1 MSLGWRV
8 ASVSYTHLDV
18 YKRQDLGSPSKS
30 STTRVSIQILG
41 IPEET
46 PNPPVFRQ
54 PNQKVEVTES
64 DSVGFLVALVQAID
78 EDGDLLWYKITGDS
92 KSFNFHPLH
101 HLSVNPK
108 VNQVGVL

>member
-1 MSLGWRV
+1 MCDHVQVR
-8 ASVSYTHLDV
+8 AT
-18 YKRQDLGSPSKS
+18 DLGTPSKS

-64 DSVGFLVALVQAID
+64 DSIGYLVALVQAID
-78 EDGDLLWYKITGDS
+78 EDGDMLWYKITG
-92 KSFNFHPLH
+92 KAKKYSFLCLIPTSLC
-101 HLSVNPK
+101 
-108 VNQVGVL
+108 Q